1 MTMGRFDTGWLQIAF
16 LERGMELQH
25 TGKLQQTEEHGLQ
38 CTGKQLSYTDVKQIR
53 ESLVEGA
60 VFLMQ
65 EFQ

>member
-1 MTMGRFDTGWLQIAF
+1 MHWDAV
-16 LERGMELQH
+16 ERERSM
-25 TGKLQQTEEHGLQ
+25 GLQ

-65 EFQ
+65 KEWD